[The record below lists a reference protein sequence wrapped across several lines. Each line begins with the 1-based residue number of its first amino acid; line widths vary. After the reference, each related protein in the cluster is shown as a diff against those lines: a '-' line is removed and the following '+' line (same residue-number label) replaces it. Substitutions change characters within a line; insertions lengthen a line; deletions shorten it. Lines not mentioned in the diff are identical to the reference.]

1 MYHPNQIK
9 EETQVIFQDR
19 SIDFRVLDKQNS
31 DHKNKFNGNEK
42 HLAGLLKLK
51 PGKVCHIRLYTSTA
65 GIKIDGYELEEVNQ
79 NFLAG
84 NTQFVILEN
93 SGKFSA
99 GNVNYLTFECIEIT
113 NQLGNSTQEIK
124 VRINVLQEKAMGHTS
139 GMTDWAPN
147 TYYAIHDD
155 VFGPDNRLYNCI
167 TAHTSTPEFD
177 ESKWERQGGIDQG
190 DVDDF
195 ESTLNELNPG
205 LDWTIPPLE

>member
-19 SIDFRVLDKQNS
+19 TIDFRVLDKQNS
-31 DHKNKFNGNEK
+31 DHKSKFNGNEK

-84 NTQFVILEN
+84 NTTFVILEN

-139 GMTDWAPN
+139 GMTDWTSN
-147 TYYAIHDD
+147 TYYNLEDD
-155 VFGPDNRLYNCI
+155 IIGPDKRLYNCI
-167 TAHTSTPEFD
+167 VAHTSTSEFD
-177 ESKWERQGGIDQG
+177 DTKWERQGDLDEG
-190 DVDDF
+190 DLADF
-195 ESTLNELNPG
+195 EAG
-205 LDWTIPPLE
+205 LFGLFDDD

>member
-9 EETQVIFQDR
+9 EETSVIYQDR
-19 SIDFRVLDKQNS
+19 SIDFRVLNRDTS
-31 DHKNKFNGNEK
+31 DHKDKYNQIK
-42 HLAGLLKLK
+42 HTDGLLKLK
-51 PGKVCHIRLYTSTA
+51 PGKICHIRLYTSTA
-65 GIKIDGYELEEVNQ
+65 GIKIDGYELEEVNAA
-79 NFLAG
+79 FLNG

-93 SGKFSA
+93 SGKFAA

-113 NQLGNSTQEIK
+113 NQDGNSTQEIK

-167 TAHTSTPEFD
+167 VAHTSTTDFD
-177 ESKWERQGGIDQG
+177 VTKWERQGGIDQQ
-190 DVDDF
+190 DADDWIAALGTGSF
-195 ESTLNELNPG
+195 DSYTPEEY
-205 LDWTIPPLE
+205 